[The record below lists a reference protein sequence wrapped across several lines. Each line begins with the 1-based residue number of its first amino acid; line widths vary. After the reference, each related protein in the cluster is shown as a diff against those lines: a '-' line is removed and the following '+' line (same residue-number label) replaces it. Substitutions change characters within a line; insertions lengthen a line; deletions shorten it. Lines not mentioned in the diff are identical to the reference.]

1 MRTDYLVRFPF
12 FKFERDIEM
21 VRETEMAREM
31 LMEMVGDGDS

>member
-1 MRTDYLVRFPF
+1 MRTDFLVHFPF
-12 FKFERDIEM
+12 FKFEREI